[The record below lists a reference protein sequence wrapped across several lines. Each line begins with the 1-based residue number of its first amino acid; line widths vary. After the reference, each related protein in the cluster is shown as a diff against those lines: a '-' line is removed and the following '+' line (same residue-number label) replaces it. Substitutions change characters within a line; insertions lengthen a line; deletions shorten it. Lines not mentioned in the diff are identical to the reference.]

1 MKRPAASAATFGALL
16 AWAAALSG
24 CERGNTY
31 VPPPPPEVSVSPPR
45 RQSVTDY
52 LQYTGTTKAIESV
65 DLRARV
71 KGFLK
76 ERRFQEGHDVKAG
89 DLLLV
94 IEEEPFQARVEQ
106 TQAKLAAAESE
117 LKKAQ
122 QSKQRE
128 VAAAQLSLDQALLL
142 LAQVE
147 ETRQRNLFGR
157 NAASREDLDRAQANL
172 KKNAAQVEADRANLE
187 QVKADYD
194 ANILTARANV
204 AEAKAELRNAE
215 IDLGY
220 CRVYA
225 PISGRISRSMVDV
238 GNLVGDGQAT
248 VLATILKEDPIYAY
262 MSVSESDLLR
272 FRKQVREGKR
282 VDYRK
287 EVVPLDLGMLDETGF
302 PHRGRVE
309 YTDPGIDPGTGTI
322 QARGIFPNAD
332 HAIVSGLFVRIRV
345 SLDTRKDALLV
356 PERAV
361 GNDQAGSYLLVVN
374 SRDTVE
380 RRPVTLGPTID
391 GMVVVDENLRS
402 DDQVVVNGLQ
412 RARPGAKVKPV
423 RVALPP
429 PAADAAVEVAPAAPA
444 APARPEA
451 EKADAAVK
459 SSHP

>member
-1 MKRPAASAATFGALL
+1 MKRPTASAATFGVLL
-16 AWAAALSG
+16 AGAAALSG

-45 RQSVTDY
+45 RQAVTDY

-76 ERRFQEGHDVKAG
+76 ERRFQEGSDVKAG

-106 TQAKLAAAESE
+106 AQAKLAAAESE

-122 QSKQRE
+122 ESKQRE
-128 VAAAQLSLDQALLL
+128 IATAQRTLDQALLL

-172 KKNAAQVEADRANLE
+172 KKNAAQVDADKANLE
-187 QVKADYD
+187 QVEADYD
-194 ANILTARANV
+194 TNILTAKANV
-204 AEAKAELRNAE
+204 AEAKAEVRNAE

-225 PISGRISRSMVDV
+225 PISGRISRAFVDV

-322 QARGIFPNAD
+322 QARGIFPNPD
-332 HAIVSGLFVRIRV
+332 HAIISGLFVRIRV
-345 SLDTRKDALLV
+345 SLETRSDALLV

-361 GNDQAGSYLLVVN
+361 GNDQGGPYVLVVD

-380 RRPVTLGPTID
+380 HRPVKLGPTID
-391 GMVVVDENLRS
+391 GMVVIDDNLRP
-402 DDQVVVNGLQ
+402 DDRVVVNGLQ

-423 RVALPP
+423 GVALPGP
-429 PAADAAVEVAPAAPA
+429 EGSAAHAAPAAPA
-444 APARPEA
+444 AAAGNPS
-451 EKADAAVK
+451 KAKAK
-459 SSHP
+459 SSRP